1 MRIAE
6 NQEVWHELGEINIC
20 VMQCGTDGDG
30 LRRIAGRGWMRTA
43 ENWDVWYQ
51 LGDAYFHQWTAI
63 A

>member
-20 VMQCGTDGDG
+20 VMQCGTDD

-43 ENWDVWYQ
+43 ENWDVWY
-51 LGDAYFHQWTAI
+51 
-63 A
+63 